1 LPGWP
6 GPDAAHVVKL
16 MPLDGRGF
24 YQLVYLNE
32 RKGISKSLLR
42 REETYLFE
50 SIDPEDAARLFPER
64 AEYILQGDKL
74 KKYLDE
80 RKE

>member
-1 LPGWP
+1 
-6 GPDAAHVVKL
+6 
-16 MPLDGRGF
+16 
-24 YQLVYLNE
+24 VYLNE
-32 RKGISKSLLR
+32 RKGISGSLLR
-42 REETYLFE
+42 REETYQFE